1 VLSNYIEMEV
11 EKANLLLSKE
21 NSEISRILANTEL
34 TKERLKAENE
44 SKINTV
50 MNEASMLNKR
60 NQKLL
65 SEIDQRILREK
76 TEVEK
81 KIMQKKNA
89 IDKAINDRMMDE
101 NLLKYS
107 LYQKLS
113 EVPKVY
119 YESSAKNILDM
130 DTFRT
135 KEAAPTPKKNN

>member
-1 VLSNYIEMEV
+1 
-11 EKANLLLSKE
+11 
-21 NSEISRILANTEL
+21 
-34 TKERLKAENE
+34 
-44 SKINTV
+44 
-50 MNEASMLNKR
+50 MNEASMLNKH

-89 IDKAINDRMMDE
+89 IEKAINDRMMDE

-135 KEAAPTPKKNN
+135 KDAAATPKKKN